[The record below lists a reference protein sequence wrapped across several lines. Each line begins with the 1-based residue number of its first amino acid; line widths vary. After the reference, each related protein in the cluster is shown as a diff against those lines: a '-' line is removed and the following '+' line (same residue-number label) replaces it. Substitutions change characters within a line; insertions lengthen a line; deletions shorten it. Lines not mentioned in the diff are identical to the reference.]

1 VESSGVDGTRDDGV
15 GQVQVLL
22 PCLFCHAS
30 LFLNL
35 RLLLSIFIVFFVY
48 FTVVKCVLLMHI

>member
-1 VESSGVDGTRDDGV
+1 MESSGVHGTRDDGI

-35 RLLLSIFIVFFVY
+35 HLLLSILLY
-48 FTVVKCVLLMHI
+48 FCVLHGCKVCTACA